1 MQVRDVRNGVYLRVE
16 GIGDINVKEVKVLN
30 EYEAVVL
37 YRDRKDGR
45 EKSCIITERRGVA
58 NFRP

>member
-1 MQVRDVRNGVYLRVE
+1 MQVRDVRNGLWLRVD

-30 EYEAVVL
+30 EFEAVVL

-45 EKSCIITERRGVA
+45 DKSCIITERRGVS